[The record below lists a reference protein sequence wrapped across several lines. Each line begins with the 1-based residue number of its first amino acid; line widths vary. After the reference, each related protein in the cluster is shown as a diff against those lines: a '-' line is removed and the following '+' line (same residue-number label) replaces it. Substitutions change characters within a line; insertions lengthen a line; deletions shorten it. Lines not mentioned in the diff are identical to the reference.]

1 MSDSAHC
8 DECRAIL
15 QELMNAFAELR
26 ASTKAAEEFQGD
38 ASAFLGMLRQADEEE
53 SADPA
58 KGVLGKFQFRPELP
72 YSPLTKSDIGD
83 QWFAAQFEE

>member
-1 MSDSAHC
+1 MSDPAHC

-26 ASTKAAEEFQGD
+26 ASPKAAEEFQGD

-53 SADPA
+53 DADGA
-58 KGVLGKFQFRPELP
+58 KDGFGEFQVRRNPRIRLLR
-72 YSPLTKSDIGD
+72 SLTIGD